1 MDSYITRQIEKRLLR
16 LADHFPVI
24 VVTGARQV
32 GKTTLLRHLFSEADH
47 VTFDPTVDVEN
58 ARADPDLFLDN
69 HREPLVLDEIQY
81 APEVVSAIK
90 RRVKARRQFS
100 GQDPSSARS
109 RASRVCL
116 SAVPCIR
123 ASASWAPRRMRGRD
137 SDSI

>member
-1 MDSYITRQIEKRLLR
+1 MRVVFLISRPQGSIIQGKHMDSYITRQIEKRLLR

-58 ARADPDLFLDN
+58 ARADPDLFLDD

-90 RRVKARRQFS
+90 RRVDDDRKPGRFILTVFRLY
-100 GQDPSSARS
+100 RS
-109 RASRVCL
+109 
-116 SAVPCIR
+116 
-123 ASASWAPRRMRGRD
+123 
-137 SDSI
+137 